1 MRTLAVSE
9 NIRAD
14 GVIDASDGRFRRSG
28 HEDLDRSDLNEAFRS
43 QAAAAPSLTSSG
55 CLVAR

>member
-1 MRTLAVSE
+1 MRTPGVTK
-9 NIRAD
+9 NIGPY
-14 GVIDASDGRFRRSG
+14 GVINASEGRFRRSG
-28 HEDLDRSDLNEAFRS
+28 HEDLDRSDLHEALRN